1 MNLRIGLGTLLVV
14 AALVTG
20 CGRGG
25 GGHVK
30 GVAPKGEPRA
40 ILSVHSGDAPTLVT
54 VRGKMIEKCPT
65 AGCWFRIHD
74 DTGVVKVDTKSAG
87 FVVTELPLGTE
98 LTVAGKIGHDG
109 DETIIEATGLRY

>member
-1 MNLRIGLGTLLVV
+1 MKLRIGLGMVLVAGVLL
-14 AALVTG
+14 AG
-20 CGRGG
+20 CGRSA
-25 GGHVK
+25 GHVK

-65 AGCWFRIHD
+65 AGCWFRVHD

-87 FVVTELPLGTE
+87 FVVTDLPLGTE
-98 LTVAGKIGHDG
+98 ITVAGKIGHDG
-109 DETIIEATGLRY
+109 DETIIEATGIRY